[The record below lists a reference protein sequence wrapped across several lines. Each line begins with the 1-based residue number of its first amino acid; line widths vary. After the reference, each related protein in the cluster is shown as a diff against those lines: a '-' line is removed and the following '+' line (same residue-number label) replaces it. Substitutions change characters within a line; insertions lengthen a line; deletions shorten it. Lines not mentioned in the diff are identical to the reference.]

1 MHMNPV
7 SASTI
12 LRLRSIG
19 VFGVV
24 GTVAAC
30 DEHRV
35 RVAGGA
41 VQCGELAHPA
51 GVQRCRAQRFGRG
64 GWRMYL
70 LRQPLWLLGAA
81 AAVGS
86 FLFQA
91 AALHFGSLS
100 VVQPVLVTELV
111 FVLVI
116 RRVWLRQE
124 IRPVAWGSAGLTCV
138 ALAVFLAAAEPR
150 GGTAGATANAWVG
163 AVSVCGGASVALTV
177 LGIRG
182 SPVRRAAL
190 FGTAAAVVAALAAT
204 FIKEL
209 TNVLSVDGPV
219 AAVSSW
225 PLYAVIVSSVA
236 SGLLVQAALHVGTA
250 DGLATAAG
258 GDRPDRQHLA
268 QRLALRRVLHR
279 ERRCHRGRRRRV
291 RGVDRRRR
299 APDADRAPAR
309 YRPRISRPA
318 SRTDATLAVGGMR
331 GSSGRLSGT

>member
-1 MHMNPV
+1 MSIVFALLAALSSAANLLTQRV
-7 SASTI
+7 SSGAGPSGSPW
-12 LRLRSIG
+12 RL
-19 VFGVV
+19 
-24 GTVAAC
+24 A
-30 DEHRV
+30 
-35 RVAGGA
+35 
-41 VQCGELAHPA
+41 
-51 GVQRCRAQRFGRG
+51 
-64 GWRMYL
+64 MYL

-91 AALHFGSLS
+91 VALHYGSLS

-116 RRVWLRQE
+116 RRVWLRQQ
-124 IRPVAWGSAGLTCV
+124 IRPAAWGSAGLTCL

-150 GGTAGATANAWVG
+150 GGTAGATASAWVG

-190 FGTAAAVVAALAAT
+190 YGTAAAIVAALAAT

-236 SGLLVQAALHVGTA
+236 SGLLVQAALHVGPLTVSQPLLVVIDPIVSIWLSVWLFA
-250 DGLATAAG
+250 EYFTESAGVIAVAAG
-258 GDRPDRQHLA
+258 AFAALIVGVVLLTQTAPRQDTGPGSPDRPAEQT
-268 QRLALRRVLHR
+268 Q
-279 ERRCHRGRRRRV
+279 
-291 RGVDRRRR
+291 
-299 APDADRAPAR
+299 P
-309 YRPRISRPA
+309 SRSA
-318 SRTDATLAVGGMR
+318 A
-331 GSSGRLSGT
+331 